1 MTEGDRSQDVR
12 CPVCGRGVLVDVSY
26 VTGDEPRIEAES
38 VEVLAFSCGHETRGP
53 RLATSDQE
61 RLSVERRTSE
71 ETAETVEPDPPSN

>member
-1 MTEGDRSQDVR
+1 MSETDRSQEVR
-12 CPVCGRGVLVDVSY
+12 CPICGEGVLVDVSY
-26 VTGDEPRIEAES
+26 EAGGEPRIEAES

-71 ETAETVEPDPPSN
+71 ETAETVEPD